1 MNNMNFYNRNEVYD
15 ATLEYFKGDTLA
27 AGVWVDKYALKD
39 TVDGETV
46 FYEKTTWHLNCSDIH
61 ETISLIVGM

>member
-1 MNNMNFYNRNEVYD
+1 MHHALHHHTAPQPPANFQ
-15 ATLEYFKGDTLA
+15 L
-27 AGVWVDKYALKD
+27 
-39 TVDGETV
+39 TV